1 MKEITGYVAVEF
13 GGGGGRRV
21 LVGVVGRAGAEGG
34 RATRMKSDGQ
44 NRNGG
49 TDLLILLVVEKRGDL
64 CPWEENEF
72 SRSTTEACVESFCV
86 RPRLTY
92 FFDDEM
98 EEIGRW
104 A

>member
-1 MKEITGYVAVEF
+1 MMKTSVAVES
-13 GGGGGRRV
+13 RV
-21 LVGVVGRAGAEGG
+21 EVLDFGG
-34 RATRMKSDGQ
+34 RAQTEAERPDESKSKE
-44 NRNGG
+44 RNKRP
-49 TDLLILLVVEKRGDL
+49 TDLLILLVLEKRGYL
-64 CPWEENEF
+64 CPWEKGNAF

-104 A
+104 D